1 MVDFKTRI
9 FNEDDG
15 QIIGAEV
22 LVYSDNGNKI
32 GTIDIADATTLN
44 ELKQQLQL
52 IDETYFTEE
61 RLKSILA
68 NQYED
73 TSINATKLNGFVS
86 SEFAKVSQLNNYALS
101 NHTHV
106 KANITN
112 LYDYGIT
119 ATNYN
124 PNIDTDIN
132 IIVTVRDSRGNLAI
146 GQPVEILKNNES
158 WKIGTTNSL
167 GQFVATYNCSEWGLV
182 TFSANTKSCQ
192 VHVSGWRYTYGTSS
206 STWSLR
212 RNKDTAQL
220 LLKGY
225 KKGSTIT
232 TSWEPFGGGQAYA
245 EGIAPPTY
253 KVALNSGGDLYMR
266 AHRDGTFSMKAI
278 SGSISSTTDLYCLL
292 EWNF

>member
-32 GTIDIADATTLN
+32 GAIDIADATTLN
-44 ELKQQLQL
+44 ELKGQLQL

-68 NQYED
+68 NQDED
-73 TSINATKLNGFVS
+73 TSINATKLNGFIS

-106 KANITN
+106 KANIAN

-119 ATNYN
+119 ASNYN

-158 WKIGTTNSL
+158 WRTGTTNSL
-167 GQFVATYNCSEWGLV
+167 GQFVATYNCSDWGLV

-192 VHVSGWRYTYGTSS
+192 VYVKGWRRLFTGADNVYYCERNQTQAKLVFNGWGESRPATDEWKETGITVNCPPSMPVQVAENNLKVYFQVLANGKVQFIRAKTE
-206 STWSLR
+206 STNVSQKNWL
-212 RNKDTAQL
+212 
-220 LLKGY
+220 
-225 KKGSTIT
+225 
-232 TSWEPFGGGQAYA
+232 E
-245 EGIAPPTY
+245 
-253 KVALNSGGDLYMR
+253 
-266 AHRDGTFSMKAI
+266 
-278 SGSISSTTDLYCLL
+278 L
-292 EWNF
+292 EWFIP